1 MAARRLSSWLLS
13 RSLSSYS
20 HSSGAASWLHSLGR
34 NSGGW
39 RNINRFSTAAAVE
52 DLITPQ
58 VPIRYTQHLING
70 KFVDAASGKTFPA
83 YDPRTGEVIAN
94 VAEGDVEDINRAV
107 SAARKAFDEGPW
119 PKMSAYE
126 RSRILLRFA
135 DLVEKHSDELAALE
149 TWNNGKPYEQ
159 AKTELPLFVRLFHYY
174 AGWADKI
181 HGLTVPADGDY
192 HVQTLHEP
200 VGVAG
205 QIIPWNFPL
214 VMFAWKVGPAL
225 ACGNTIVLKTAE
237 QTPLTALFAAKLFH
251 EAGLPEGV
259 LNIVSGYGPTAGAAL
274 ASHMD
279 VDKLAFTGSTDTGKI
294 VLELAARSN
303 LKPVTL
309 ELGGKSPFIV
319 FDDADVDKAVELA
332 HFALFF
338 NQGQCCC
345 AGSRTF
351 VHERVY
357 DEFLEK
363 SKKRALRRV
372 VGDPFK
378 KGVEQGP
385 QIDGEQFE
393 KVLRYIKSGI
403 ESNATLEC
411 GGDRLGSKGFF
422 IQPTVFSNVQDDMLI
437 AQDEIF
443 GPVQSI
449 LKFKDTDEVI
459 ARANRTRYGLA
470 AGVFTKNV
478 ETAHTMMRALKAGTV
493 WINCFDV
500 FDAAIPFGGYKM
512 SGIGREKGIYSL
524 HNYLQLAFTGST
536 DTGKIVLELAARSNL
551 KPVTLELGG
560 KSPFIV
566 FDDADVDKAVELA
579 HFALFFN
586 QGQCCC
592 AGSRTFVHERVYDE
606 FLEKSKKRAL
616 RRVVGDPFKKGVE
629 QGPQIDGE
637 QFEKVLRYI
646 KSGIESNATLE
657 CGGDRLGSKGFFI
670 QPTVFSN
677 VQDDML
683 IAQDEIFGPVQSILK
698 FKDTDEVIARANR
711 TRYGLAAGVFT
722 KNVETAHTMMRALK
736 AGTVWINCFDVFD
749 AAIPFGGYKMS
760 GIGREKGIYS
770 LHNYLQVKA
779 VVTPLNNPAWI

>member
-1 MAARRLSSWLLS
+1 MRFLSFGPNIAAVKFHAYMLTTTIDVHNKIKFS
-13 RSLSSYS
+13 
-20 HSSGAASWLHSLGR
+20 GR
-34 NSGGW
+34 NSGFG
-39 RNINRFSTAAAVE
+39 RVTQTFSTAAVIE
-52 DLITPQ
+52 EPITPPVQ
-58 VPIRYTQHLING
+58 INYTQLLING
-70 KFVDAASGKTFPA
+70 QFVDSASGKTFPTL
-83 YDPRTGEVIAN
+83 DPRTGEVIAH
-94 VAEGDVEDINRAV
+94 VAEGETEDINHAV
-107 SAARKAFDEGPW
+107 AAARKAFDEGPW
-119 PKMSAYE
+119 PRMTAYE

-135 DLVEKHSDELAALE
+135 DLVEKHSDEIAALE

-159 AKTELPLFVRLFHYY
+159 AAKSELPLFVRLFHYY

-181 HGLTVPADGDY
+181 HGLTVPADGQY

-200 VGVAG
+200 IGVAG

-237 QTPLTALFAAKLFH
+237 QTPLTALYVAKLLH
-251 EAGLPEGV
+251 EAGLPPGV
-259 LNIVSGYGPTAGAAL
+259 LNIVSGYGPTAGAPL

-279 VDKLAFTGSTDTGKI
+279 VDKLAFTGSTATGKI

-303 LKPVTL
+303 LKSVTL

-319 FDDADVDKAVELA
+319 CEDADVDKAVELA

-363 SKKRALRRV
+363 SKARALRRV

-385 QIDGEQFE
+385 QIDAKQFQ
-393 KVLRYIKSGI
+393 KVLGYIRSGI

-411 GGDRLGSKGFF
+411 GGGRLGSKGFY

-449 LKFKDTDEVI
+449 LKFKDLHDVI
-459 ARANRTRYGLA
+459 RRANATRYGLA

-478 ETAHTMMRALKAGTV
+478 DTANTLSRALRAGTV
-493 WINCFDV
+493 WV
-500 FDAAIPFGGYKM
+500 
-512 SGIGREKGIYSL
+512 
-524 HNYLQLAFTGST
+524 
-536 DTGKIVLELAARSNL
+536 
-551 KPVTLELGG
+551 
-560 KSPFIV
+560 
-566 FDDADVDKAVELA
+566 
-579 HFALFFN
+579 
-586 QGQCCC
+586 
-592 AGSRTFVHERVYDE
+592 
-606 FLEKSKKRAL
+606 
-616 RRVVGDPFKKGVE
+616 
-629 QGPQIDGE
+629 
-637 QFEKVLRYI
+637 
-646 KSGIESNATLE
+646 
-657 CGGDRLGSKGFFI
+657 
-670 QPTVFSN
+670 
-677 VQDDML
+677 
-683 IAQDEIFGPVQSILK
+683 
-698 FKDTDEVIARANR
+698 
-711 TRYGLAAGVFT
+711 
-722 KNVETAHTMMRALK
+722 
-736 AGTVWINCFDVFD
+736 NCFDVFD

-779 VVTPLNNPAWI
+779 VVTPLKNPAWL